1 MSARAA
7 SAGNRRRNAA
17 WIVTYADLMTLLVA
31 FFVLIVS
38 FSVQDQTKLQVVTGS
53 IREAFGAARE
63 RRYAGD
69 VDLSGT
75 PEARQ
80 PAAIV
85 ETASPSGMAISETL
99 SARPAAGAEG
109 ARGNFEFAPA
119 DQRRFEAAKE
129 RLQHAIL
136 LNPVTRG
143 LDDAVTINLT
153 ATGLQV
159 VIVDRDGRAMFASG
173 SAEPSAQAA
182 ALIAEAARA
191 LAPLPNRLFI
201 EAHADAT
208 GAGSYSPFELTADR
222 ANAARRI
229 MEDAGLPADRIAGVT
244 GKGEAFPLYPE
255 DPFAAGN
262 RRIEITLEAAAPLLP
277 EERPL

>member
-1 MSARAA
+1 MIARAA
-7 SAGNRRRNAA
+7 ASNRRRNAA
-17 WIVTYADLMTLLVA
+17 WIITYADLMTLLVC
-31 FFVLIVS
+31 FFVMIVS
-38 FSVQDQTKLQVVTGS
+38 FSVQDRTKMQVVTGS
-53 IREAFGAARE
+53 IREAFGVTKE

-69 VDLSGT
+69 VELKGT

-80 PAAIV
+80 PASIV
-85 ETASPSGMAISETL
+85 ETATPSGMAIGETL

-129 RLQHAIL
+129 RLEHAIL

-143 LDDAVTINLT
+143 LDDAITINLT
-153 ATGLQV
+153 ETGLQV
-159 VIVDRDGRAMFASG
+159 VIVDREGRAMFEKG
-173 SAEPSAQAA
+173 SAEPTPEAG

-191 LAPLPNRLFI
+191 LAPLPNRIFI

-229 MEDAGLPADRIAGVT
+229 MEAAGLRADRIAGVQ

-255 DPFAAGN
+255 DPYAAGN

-277 EERPL
+277 EKRPL

>member
-1 MSARAA
+1 MTARAPA
-7 SAGNRRRNAA
+7 FSNRRRNAS
-17 WIVTYADLMTLLVA
+17 WIITYADLMTLLVC

-53 IREAFGAARE
+53 IREAFGVTKE

-69 VDLSGT
+69 VDLPGT
-75 PEARQ
+75 PEFRQ
-80 PAAIV
+80 PGAII
-85 ETASPSGMAISETL
+85 ETQSPSGQGLTQTL

-109 ARGNFEFAPA
+109 VRGNFEVAPA
-119 DQRRFEAAKE
+119 DRRRFEAAKA
-129 RLQHAIL
+129 RLDRAIL

-143 LDDAVTINLT
+143 LDDAITINLT
-153 ATGLQV
+153 ETGLQV
-159 VIVDRDGRAMFASG
+159 VIVDRDGRAMFFPGGAQPTPAAS
-173 SAEPSAQAA
+173 
-182 ALIAEAARA
+182 ALIAETARA

-208 GAGSYSPFELTADR
+208 GTGSYSPFALTADR
-222 ANAARRI
+222 ANAARAI
-229 MEDAGLPADRIAGVT
+229 MEGAGLPANRIAGVI

-255 DPFAAGN
+255 DPYAEGN

-277 EERPL
+277 DDRPL

>member
-1 MSARAA
+1 MSARPAA
-7 SAGNRRRNAA
+7 VSNRRRNAA
-17 WIVTYADLMTLLVA
+17 WIVTYADLMTLLVC

-38 FSVQDQTKLQVVTGS
+38 FSVQDRAKMQVVTGS
-53 IREAFGAARE
+53 IREAFGTTKE
-63 RRYAGD
+63 RRYAGEREL
-69 VDLSGT
+69 VGT
-75 PEARQ
+75 PDPRQ
-80 PAAIV
+80 PASIV
-85 ETASPSGMAISETL
+85 TSETPSGQAIGETL

-129 RLQHAIL
+129 RLEHAIL

-143 LDDAVTINLT
+143 LDDAITVTLT
-153 ATGLQV
+153 PEGLQV
-159 VIVDRDGRAMFASG
+159 VIVDRDGRAMFEKG
-173 SAEPSAQAA
+173 RTEPTPAAA
-182 ALIAEAARA
+182 ALLAETARA

-201 EAHADAT
+201 EAHADAS
-208 GAGSYSPFELTADR
+208 GSGSYSPFDLTAER

-229 MEDAGLPADRIAGVT
+229 MEQAGLRADRIAGVT

-255 DPFAAGN
+255 DPYAAGN

-277 EERPL
+277 EKRPL

>member
-1 MSARAA
+1 MRAPA
-7 SAGNRRRNAA
+7 VSNRRRNAA
-17 WIVTYADLMTLLVA
+17 WIITYADLMTLLVC

-38 FSVQDQTKLQVVTGS
+38 FSVQDRAKLQVVTGS
-53 IREAFGAARE
+53 IREAFGVTKE

-69 VDLSGT
+69 VELTGT

-80 PAAIV
+80 PASIV
-85 ETASPSGMAISETL
+85 SASEPSGMAIGETL

-109 ARGNFEFAPA
+109 VRGNFEFAPA

-129 RLQHAIL
+129 RLEHAVL

-143 LDDAVTINLT
+143 LDDAITVNLT
-153 ATGLQV
+153 ETGLQV
-159 VIVDRDGRAMFASG
+159 VIVDRDGRAMFAPG
-173 SAEPSAQAA
+173 GAEPTAEAS

-191 LAPLPNRLFI
+191 LAPLPNRIFI

-208 GAGSYSPFELTADR
+208 GAGAYSPFELTADR

-229 MEDAGLPADRIAGVT
+229 MEAAGLRPDRIAGVQ

-277 EERPL
+277 EKRPL

>member
-1 MSARAA
+1 MRAA
-7 SAGNRRRNAA
+7 VSNRRRNAA
-17 WIVTYADLMTLLVA
+17 WIITYADLMTLLVC

-53 IREAFGAARE
+53 IREAFGVTKE

-69 VDLSGT
+69 VDLTGA

-80 PAAIV
+80 PASIV
-85 ETASPSGMAISETL
+85 ESLAPSGMAIGETL
-99 SARPAAGAEG
+99 SARPASGAEG

-129 RLQHAIL
+129 RLEHAIL

-153 ATGLQV
+153 DDGLQV
-159 VIVDRDGRAMFASG
+159 VIVDRDGRAMFAPG
-173 SAEPSAQAA
+173 GAEPTALASA
-182 ALIAEAARA
+182 LLAETARA
-191 LAPLPNRLFI
+191 LAPLPNRLYI
-201 EAHADAT
+201 EAHADAS
-208 GAGSYSPFELTADR
+208 GAGSYAPFELTADR
-222 ANAARRI
+222 ANAARRV
-229 MEDAGLPADRIAGVT
+229 MEAAGLPADRIAGVT

-277 EERPL
+277 EKRPL

>member
-1 MSARAA
+1 MRAPA
-7 SAGNRRRNAA
+7 VSNRRRNAA
-17 WIVTYADLMTLLVA
+17 WIVTYADLMTLLVC

-53 IREAFGAARE
+53 IREAFGVTKE

-69 VDLSGT
+69 VDLAGT

-80 PAAIV
+80 PASIV
-85 ETASPSGMAISETL
+85 ESAAPSGLAIGETL

-119 DQRRFEAAKE
+119 DERRFEATKE
-129 RLQHAIL
+129 RLERAIL

-143 LDDAVTINLT
+143 LDDAVTITLT
-153 ATGLQV
+153 ETGLQV
-159 VIVDRDGRAMFASG
+159 VIVDRDGRPMFPPG
-173 SAEPSAQAA
+173 GAEPTAEAA
-182 ALIAEAARA
+182 ALIAETARA
-191 LAPLPNRLFI
+191 LQPLPNRIFV

-208 GAGSYSPFELTADR
+208 GAGAYSPFELTADR

-229 MEDAGLPADRIAGVT
+229 MEASGLPPDRIAGVL

-277 EERPL
+277 EKRPL

>member
-1 MSARAA
+1 MRAHA
-7 SAGNRRRNAA
+7 VSNRRRNAA
-17 WIVTYADLMTLLVA
+17 WIITYADLMTTLVA

-53 IREAFGAARE
+53 IREAFGVSKE

-69 VDLSGT
+69 VELAGT

-80 PAAIV
+80 PASIV
-85 ETASPSGMAISETL
+85 ESAAPSGMAISETL

-109 ARGNFEFAPA
+109 ARGGFEFAPA
-119 DQRRFEAAKE
+119 DARRFEAAKE
-129 RLQHAIL
+129 RLERAIL

-153 ATGLQV
+153 ETGLQI
-159 VIVDRDGRAMFASG
+159 VIVDREGRAMFARG
-173 SAEPSAQAA
+173 GAEPTAEAA
-182 ALIAEAARA
+182 ALIAETARA
-191 LAPLPNRLFI
+191 LQPLPNRIFV

-208 GAGSYSPFELTADR
+208 GAGAYSPFELTADR

-229 MEDAGLPADRIAGVT
+229 MEGAGLPADRIAGVL

-277 EERPL
+277 EKRPL